1 MTVKDYHYF
10 GCIIKVAEAPLT
22 DEEIDLL
29 LTQLTS
35 EEIEKLLEDTDP
47 DDKHMPPSA
56 RLVIHSTRVA
66 QDTELAGYPA
76 TGYPVNFLP
85 DIRYPVGY
93 QAK

>member
-56 RLVIHSTRVA
+56 RLDIHSTIHTYSTYNIHISITSR
-66 QDTELAGYPA
+66 
-76 TGYPVNFLP
+76 F
-85 DIRYPVGY
+85 I
-93 QAK
+93 